1 MIIYT
6 DRSNKKGTHW
16 QRVLKL
22 YNKKTLFLFDRFGF
36 EGLKQFIIL
45 NDRKLIDKILFDLIK
60 FNEKDNK
67 IYLIS
72 LKKFCRKL
80 SQNE

>member
-16 QRVLKL
+16 QSVLKL
-22 YNKKTLFLFDRFGF
+22 YNKKTLFLFDSFDF

-67 IYLIS
+67 IYLIL
-72 LKKFCRKL
+72 LKNFRRKL